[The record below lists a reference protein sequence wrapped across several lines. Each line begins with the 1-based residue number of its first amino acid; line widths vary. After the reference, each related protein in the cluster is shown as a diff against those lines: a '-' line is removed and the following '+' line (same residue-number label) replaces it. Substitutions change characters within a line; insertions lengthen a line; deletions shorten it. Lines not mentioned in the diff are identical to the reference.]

1 MGLKFDF
8 KSNIFEV
15 NGLTKLSMTIATML
29 GHDVGSK
36 QKVCE
41 AKALRTTQLIKLQTN
56 EEVKKILNGELTYDL
71 EKGLVHSN
79 IDRSEFDMGR
89 IMPTFAPNEYPD
101 TLSGKNDKRKDS
113 NTFKAI
119 NLAAEILSD
128 STTKPSEEPVEE
140 DWFFSW
146 REAASGFSSDYME
159 KLWAEVLAGEVLA
172 PKTFSLRTLDY
183 LKTLSQDEAETI
195 DKLSAFIIG
204 GRVYTDAKN
213 SLEANDLGFHG
224 CLQLQ
229 DLGILQGVNS
239 EGLRGIFNSTLTND
253 KGYLTQVVAKNLLML
268 LFSDVER
275 NFRPSCYVL
284 TKTGRE
290 IMNLSR
296 LPLNEAYLEE
306 VKSTIEKQGFKI
318 ETIWL
323 AS

>member
-1 MGLKFDF
+1 MGLKIDIDS
-8 KSNIFEV
+8 KNFEI
-15 NGLTKLSMTIATML
+15 NGLTKLVKTIATML

-41 AKALRTTQLIKLQTN
+41 ARALRTTQLIKIQTN
-56 EEVKKILNGELTYDL
+56 EEIKKILNGELTYDL

-79 IDRSEFDMGR
+79 IDRCEFDVGR
-89 IMPTFAPNEYPD
+89 IMPTFDPNEYPD
-101 TLSGKNDKRKDS
+101 TLSGKNDIRKDR

-119 NLAAEILSD
+119 NLAAEILSE
-128 STTKPSEEPVEE
+128 SATKPSEEPVEE

-146 REAASGFSSDYME
+146 REAASGFSSDYMK

-172 PKTFSLRTLDY
+172 PKTFSLRTLEY

-195 DKLSAFIIG
+195 NKLSSFIIG

-229 DLGILQGVNS
+229 DLGILQGVNGT
-239 EGLRGIFNSTLTND
+239 GLRGVFNSVLAPD
-253 KGYLTQVVAKNLLML
+253 KQYIIQVVAKNLLMV
-268 LFSDVER
+268 LFSDVNR
-275 NFRPSCYVL
+275 TFSPSCYAL

-290 IMNLSR
+290 IMNLSS
-296 LPLNEAYLEE
+296 LPLNEEYLEE
-306 VKSTIEKQGFKI
+306 VKSIIEKQGFKI
-318 ETIWL
+318 VTYPL